1 MIFLRAAYM
10 KIKTSKSDPSHRLSL
25 ENIEQFFL
33 NSRKNN
39 SLPEIIH
46 MHHIRNFTEKFTN
59 VAVDY
64 FTWYAQ
70 RRPEIFKA
78 SIFNCADL
86 RAEQRLFSKTL
97 GVLDLMQFKLSDI
110 KDGDVPAYLNFQENM
125 TRDFLEETDRCY
137 LFPISD
143 NIVAA
148 LIGCLETNGLLNDE
162 FGNIKDLPRLP
173 AHIRRII
180 QFFVVPSQLYEGK
193 PCDIEILMQKVF
205 KSKFYSETYST

>member
-1 MIFLRAAYM
+1 M
-10 KIKTSKSDPSHRLSL
+10 KIKTLKSDPSHRLPL
-25 ENIEQFFL
+25 EDIEQFFL
-33 NSRKNN
+33 NNKAHQ
-39 SLPEIIH
+39 SLPEIIQ
-46 MHHIRNFTEKFTN
+46 MQHIQKFTEKFTN
-59 VAVDY
+59 VELDY
-64 FTWYAQ
+64 FAWYAKQ
-70 RRPEIFKA
+70 RPEFYRAAIFD
-78 SIFNCADL
+78 CADL
-86 RAEQRLFSKTL
+86 RAEQRLFSKTV
-97 GVLDLMQFKLSDI
+97 GVFDQIYINMVISDI
-110 KDGDVPAYLNFQENM
+110 QHGNVPAYLNFQENI